1 MERKIKI
8 KVLNKLIDAGF
19 NNNKSIENLTM
30 EQSLKISNITLAE
43 LKYIVGIQKAIKNGC
58 FVEYLAEDEE
68 TDSE

>member
-30 EQSLKISNITLAE
+30 EQSLTE

-68 TDSE
+68 TDCE